1 MILDE
6 VRPLSPALFFK
17 MAISIARGSDLDLKK
32 CFKSPYL
39 LPNFSQM
46 TGEKSFAEVAACF
59 SEEGLTFAFKIHQP
73 FELSD
78 YPEYDKGDSIEICI
92 DTKNIQEARVMH
104 RFCHHFL
111 ILGKPIGQTSA
122 LEITRFRGEDRHE
135 LALPSHIKVDRDF
148 AEDSYSVKVHLPA
161 HILHGFD
168 IEDSPT
174 IRFTY
179 RIHRAKNK
187 PQHFTL
193 SSIDY
198 QSMTL
203 PMLFTELKLNGN

>member
-17 MAISIARGSDLDLKK
+17 MSLSVPKAAELDLKK
-32 CFKSPYL
+32 CFKKPYL
-39 LPNFSQM
+39 LPNFPEM
-46 TGEKSFAEVAACF
+46 TGEKSFAQIAACF
-59 SEEGLTFAFKIHQP
+59 SEEGLTFAFKIDQP
-73 FELSD
+73 FEISE
-78 YPEYDKGDSIEICI
+78 YPEYEKGDSVEVCI
-92 DTKNIQEARVMH
+92 DTKNIEEARVMH

-135 LALPSHIKVDRDF
+135 LALPQDILVERAF
-148 AEDSYSVKVHLPA
+148 ALDSYSIKVHFPA

-168 IEDSPT
+168 ITESPA

-187 PQHFTL
+187 PQHLTL